1 MRNVGR
7 GVGVLDGAARL
18 TGIGRADWPMQIT
31 LPLRWT
37 HSLRNGCWVMGMLRI
52 RVDAS
57 TSADILQRV
66 SNQQLAIGPNPSTT
80 RRTGGRRRR
89 GTGGAPLCGRSG
101 RRSRRARARRRR
113 RARRSARRFVLAAVN
128 RDRDHN
134 HISVRRKEG
143 SEEARDGTHDGESE
157 RAVCLAEPCVH
168 FSLERLG

>member
-7 GVGVLDGAARL
+7 GVGVLDGSARL
-18 TGIGRADWPMQIT
+18 TGIGWAVWPMQIT

-113 RARRSARRFVLAAVN
+113 RARRSARRCVLAAVN
-128 RDRDHN
+128 RDHN
-134 HISVRRKEG
+134 HISVRREGGRLG
-143 SEEARDGTHDGESE
+143 SERWDARRGN
-157 RAVCLAEPCVH
+157 RARRTSC
-168 FSLERLG
+168 